1 MSRTPLSLLAFCA
14 FFTGIILPRAQADPV
29 ADLAKYSVF
38 SSVDPSSLSGGKI
51 LSSRG
56 PALSFPRDL
65 TVQAV
70 YLVHAPVAQAVA
82 LHKQWDAARHS
93 ELKVYLHHD
102 MAGQPGPQDFTLPIP
117 GNSAAR
123 KLAGET
129 GKLPAMGELQLSK
142 PEAAM
147 FKGAGGSGP
156 FPPGVQS
163 FWSQVLLHRASA
175 FAQRGLSGL
184 PPYDSDDGS
193 ARVSDEVN
201 RLLRDQPKVSAAFR
215 PLIEKSPLGGG
226 VGSLP
231 LGNYWEM
238 FDVEGEAA
246 FSLGAACSIQTGD
259 SAQLLDLQ
267 YYATGGYYAYITLY
281 QMSPVTVDGKPATLV
296 WRVDSI
302 STLSIADLGPFDR
315 MGSGAAMSK
324 EILRIINLF
333 QKDME
338 R

>member
-1 MSRTPLSLLAFCA
+1 
-14 FFTGIILPRAQADPV
+14 
-29 ADLAKYSVF
+29 
-38 SSVDPSSLSGGKI
+38 
-51 LSSRG
+51 
-56 PALSFPRDL
+56 
-65 TVQAV
+65 
-70 YLVHAPVAQAVA
+70 
-82 LHKQWDAARHS
+82 
-93 ELKVYLHHD
+93 
-102 MAGQPGPQDFTLPIP
+102 
-117 GNSAAR
+117 
-123 KLAGET
+123 
-129 GKLPAMGELQLSK
+129 
-142 PEAAM
+142 M

-302 STLSIADLGPFDR
+302 SSLSLSELPPFEKL
-315 MGSGAAMSK
+315 GSGAAMMK
-324 EILRIINLF
+324 DIQRIISDFL
-333 QKDME
+333 KDTG